1 MIQELI
7 GILHMAMVVILLVLV
22 VIQDIMLLM
31 EFVKDVKL
39 VICVLVEVF
48 IEKLVILV
56 HIKVLQDK
64 RHALF
69 VLLVIKLIH

>member
-31 EFVKDVKL
+31 EFVKDAAGYM
-39 VICVLVEVF
+39 CVGGSVY
-48 IEKLVILV
+48 
-56 HIKVLQDK
+56 IKACDPGTYQ
-64 RHALF
+64 
-69 VLLVIKLIH
+69 